1 MLKLVSNKDSVEIHT
16 LQIENGV
23 ATIEPAFDGVQ
34 ELLQGLTDKQQILN
48 ALSQFNSEYVWAV
61 TYESDASFIVPSNDY
76 SLSVVNIVPDA
87 HKDAINQIAELYGC
101 GSNNLSVKLQG
112 EDGIYWGCHSWW
124 KPEDYAQFSGAELR
138 AQIVPSELQPSLE
151 FLYERLM
158 LDGDAQENWQSALD
172 ELGLSLVE
180 ADTVESA

>member
-1 MLKLVSNKDSVEIHT
+1 MLKRVSNKDGVEVHA

-23 ATIEPAFDGVQ
+23 ATIEPAFEGIQ
-34 ELLQGLTDKQQILN
+34 ELLQDLTDKQQILN
-48 ALSQFNSEYVWAV
+48 ALSGFDSEYVWAV
-61 TYESDASFIVPSNDY
+61 TYDSDFSFVQPSDEY

-124 KPEDYAQFSGAELR
+124 KPEDYALFSDDELR
-138 AQIVPSELQPSLE
+138 QQVVPTELQLSLE

-158 LDGDAQENWQSALD
+158 LDGNAQENWQSALD
-172 ELGLSLVE
+172 ELNLTLVIE
-180 ADTVESA
+180 ESNV

>member
-1 MLKLVSNKDSVEIHT
+1 MLRLISNKDGVEIHT

-23 ATIEPAFDGVQ
+23 ATIEPEFEGVQ
-34 ELLQGLTDKQQILN
+34 EILQSLTDKQQILN

-124 KPEDYAQFSGAELR
+124 KPEDYAAFSDGELR
-138 AQIVPSELQPSLE
+138 NQIVPDDLKPALE
-151 FLYERLM
+151 HLHERLM
-158 LDGDAQENWQSALD
+158 LDGDAQVNWQAALD
-172 ELGLSLVE
+172 ELNLTLVIE
-180 ADTVESA
+180 ESNV